1 MISTLFFEDLSRK
14 IKEIYQSSPAS
25 DMDKNMNALLQG
37 AFSKLNLV
45 SREEYDVQAD
55 LLRVSREKLDALEKK
70 VSHLETLLH
79 KHNNTH
85 E

>member
-14 IKEIYQSSPAS
+14 IKEMYQSSPAS